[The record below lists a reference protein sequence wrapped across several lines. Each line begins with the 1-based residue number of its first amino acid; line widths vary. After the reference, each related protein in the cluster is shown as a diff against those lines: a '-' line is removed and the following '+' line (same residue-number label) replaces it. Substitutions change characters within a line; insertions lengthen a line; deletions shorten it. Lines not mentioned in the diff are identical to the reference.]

1 MINTAS
7 VISCNKNIITFTSH
21 IKKNNAK
28 TENQERPKNIFT
40 KNKKLKTHRTER
52 DKTHRNIRRKYG
64 KTFK

>member
-28 TENQERPKNIFT
+28 TESQERPENIFT
-40 KNKKLKTHRTER
+40 KNKKSKAHRTKIDETR
-52 DKTHRNIRRKYG
+52 RNIRRKYG